1 MPINDVIACE
11 NASHS
16 STASS
21 ELVRELTCKFEQ
33 ELCKV
38 VAAIG
43 FEEFTPTRFSSAL
56 SGLRA
61 MLAGIGRDALTRLLK
76 EQDVA
81 NPSIVVDG
89 RRARFRES
97 SEREWITAFGK
108 IPVPRRAYR
117 EDGPST
123 SRVVPLDQACGMTNR
138 FMTPDVEEMVATSMA
153 MLTANETAL
162 LLSKMLPEGP
172 SATAIQNAVRRLGV
186 EIDDQREEI
195 EQVVESDAPL
205 SRDGDTLVVSWDG
218 VMAPLRGT
226 PKVTWRE
233 AAVATVSI
241 YGQTA
246 DGPEKLD
253 TRYLARMPE
262 KGMKTL
268 LEQVVDQVVRAKRG
282 RVFREFGVVCD
293 GKDTIWQAAAAHPEL
308 HDAVW
313 ILDFYHAAENLMKAA
328 KAIHGDDEIAAHRW
342 HQKIRRRLRDEPN
355 GADSAIRAMRRLQK
369 TLRPDCKRSKV
380 VANAI
385 NYFCF
390 HRTRMCYL
398 DFQAMGLP
406 IGSGNVESAAKNIVQ
421 ARLKR
426 SGMRWSLDGG
436 QHVLDLRTYLKSG
449 RWSSM
454 WKVLKR
460 VG

>member
-1 MPINDVIACE
+1 VPTNDVIACE
-11 NASHS
+11 NTSHS

-21 ELVRELTCKFEQ
+21 ELVRALTCKFEQ

-38 VAAIG
+38 VASIG
-43 FEEFTPTRFSSAL
+43 CEEFTPPSFAGAL

-61 MLAGIGRDALTRLLK
+61 MLDGIGRDALLGLLK
-76 EQDVA
+76 ERDVA
-81 NPSIVVDG
+81 SPSIDVDG
-89 RRARFRES
+89 RCARFRES
-97 SEREWITAFGK
+97 SEREWLTAFGK

-117 EDGPST
+117 GDGPSAP
-123 SRVVPLDQACGMTNR
+123 SAVPLDQACGMTDR

-153 MLTANETAL
+153 MLAANETAL

-186 EIDDQREEI
+186 EIDEQREEI
-195 EQVVESDAPL
+195 EQTIESDAPL

-233 AAVATVSI
+233 ASVATVSI

-268 LEQVVDQVVRAKRG
+268 LEQVVDQVTRAKRN
-282 RVFREFGVVCD
+282 RVFREFGIVCD
-293 GKDTIWQAAAAHPEL
+293 GKDTIWDAAAAHPEL
-308 HDAVW
+308 HEAVW

-328 KAIHGDDEIAAHRW
+328 KAIHGDDEVAAQRW

-355 GADSAIRAMRRLQK
+355 GADSAIRAMRRLKQK
-369 TLRPDCKRSKV
+369 LQPNSKRSKV
-380 VANAI
+380 VKNAI
-385 NYFCF
+385 NYFCL
-390 HRTRMCYL
+390 HRTRMCYP
-398 DFQAMGLP
+398 DFVAMGLP

-426 SGMRWSLDGG
+426 SGMRWSIDGG

-449 RWSSM
+449 RWEYM
-454 WKVLKR
+454 WGVLKAAA
-460 VG
+460 